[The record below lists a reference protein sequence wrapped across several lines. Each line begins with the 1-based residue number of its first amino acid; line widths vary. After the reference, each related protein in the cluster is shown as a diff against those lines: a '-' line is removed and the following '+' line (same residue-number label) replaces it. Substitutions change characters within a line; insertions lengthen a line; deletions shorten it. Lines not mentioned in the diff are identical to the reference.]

1 MLNSDFFKSQKSDRK
16 VKIQRA
22 KKSKSLKSVPSCIAY
37 MLPDP
42 GRQQKTDYL
51 KKKGAFLIIC
61 MLRNVNS
68 SFSTLCEVERRLKL
82 ESNHLRT
89 NTEPIHLILILY

>member
-22 KKSKSLKSVPSCIAY
+22 KKSKSLKSVPSWIAY

-42 GRQQKTDYL
+42 GRQQKTDWDVLFHSLWVGRFTWYL
-51 KKKGAFLIIC
+51 KKKKKVRF
-61 MLRNVNS
+61 
-68 SFSTLCEVERRLKL
+68 
-82 ESNHLRT
+82 
-89 NTEPIHLILILY
+89 